1 MGSQVVREP
10 GRRSREWSAA
20 SSVTRGWLW
29 DLSPPIA
36 HVPSLCPLCLPLA
49 LSPRP
54 PEQHPLP
61 QPCLSSCLTS
71 SMLTSSIGPL
81 CASSA
86 MHRTFQADLYL
97 LRLRAARAYAQ
108 ALESSLS
115 PVSATAREPLKLHA
129 VVSTHVAGGIRPPQ
143 GQKGRGQGCAG
154 TPRPRSGSQGN

>member
-1 MGSQVVREP
+1 
-10 GRRSREWSAA
+10 
-20 SSVTRGWLW
+20 
-29 DLSPPIA
+29 
-36 HVPSLCPLCLPLA
+36 
-49 LSPRP
+49 
-54 PEQHPLP
+54 
-61 QPCLSSCLTS
+61 
-71 SMLTSSIGPL
+71 
-81 CASSA
+81 

-154 TPRPRSGSQGN
+154 TPRPRSKSQGN